1 MMWRFFPGYGNG
13 YGNGYGYGFGYFPG
27 DFLINLFILMVV
39 IVVVIVVA
47 IVIFKR
53 LAVNNHSS
61 SLTLSNRRSTAEEI
75 LKEQYARGEI
85 NREEYLKALEDLK
98 K

>member
-1 MMWRFFPGYGNG
+1 MMWRFFSGYGNG
-13 YGNGYGYGFGYFPG
+13 YGNGNGFGYFPG
-27 DFLINLFILMVV
+27 DFLINLLILMVV
-39 IVVVIVVA
+39 LVVVIVIAV
-47 IVIFKR
+47 VILKR

-61 SLTLSNRRSTAEEI
+61 SLTLSSRRSTAEEI
-75 LKEQYARGEI
+75 LKERYARGEI